1 MSYTGL
7 HPEQQYVF
15 EIAKGLGIV
24 PRILNHTRP
33 TVSCAEKLELLKEES
48 PAEYYDWTLDRIVKT
63 LYLGEN
69 GSGNG
74 KLIGIIT
81 PEIGKIKQHE
91 ILSSILGIS
100 KTQARNYLVSTNRV
114 PRGMSF
120 GTCTPFPL
128 ESNIATERGKIA
140 GFLIVDYKP
149 IWNEDVNISIGG
161 PEKTGLRTSMH
172 LPYWVIPEILK
183 RQFGEDRMRLFKL
196 NL

>member
-7 HPEQQYVF
+7 HPEQEYVF

-100 KTQARNYLVSTNRV
+100 KTQARNYWVSTNRV

-128 ESNIATERGKIA
+128 ESTVGSEISH
-140 GFLIVDYKP
+140 LIVMDHDSTKRDR
-149 IWNEDVNISIGG
+149 EVNISVGG
-161 PEKTGLRTSMH
+161 VEKEAFTTSMH
-172 LPYWVIPEILK
+172 LPYRAIYSILLRKFPAETLIYPE
-183 RQFGEDRMRLFKL
+183 F
-196 NL
+196 